1 MATARFD
8 DETCHYIVLLGDV
21 GTGKSTLVE
30 KISDTTGISSDNST
44 SCTRVSFLYQ
54 SFDNRILICDTPG
67 SNAMSDKFNHNAW
80 IATAINYSPVSRILI
95 CVVAHKRIANVIDVV
110 RKYIEGFMDLP
121 QMEDILAVCVTHM
134 DQVNWSQEEFKT
146 TLNGELGIESVIFSS
161 IETKGITIQGRRN

>member
-8 DETCHYIVLLGDV
+8 DETFHYIVLLGDV

-30 KISDTTGISSDNST
+30 KISGTTGISSDTST

-95 CVVAHKRIANVIDVV
+95 CVVAHTRIANVIDVIRYGNTGCGDFKGGIQNYNLGAV
-110 RKYIEGFMDLP
+110 FLLLTHLDRFNAQTYLQTP
-121 QMEDILAVCVTHM
+121 LA
-134 DQVNWSQEEFKT
+134 
-146 TLNGELGIESVIFSS
+146 
-161 IETKGITIQGRRN
+161 ITITRIFPHY